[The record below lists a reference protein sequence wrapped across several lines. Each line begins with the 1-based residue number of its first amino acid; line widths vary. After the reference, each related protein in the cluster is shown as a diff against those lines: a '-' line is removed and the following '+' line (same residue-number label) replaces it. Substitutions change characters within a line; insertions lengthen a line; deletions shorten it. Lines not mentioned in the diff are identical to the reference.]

1 MLKPSGVQISSSPLS
16 VGFPAFLWKDKTMAS
31 TPKKH
36 KYVLLQEKLRSKFL
50 KLKPH
55 SQIPSVRQLATQY
68 DVSSMTVRQAL
79 SELQDDGLIYTIP
92 GSGTYVAGEKLSKK
106 LVFISFSDEIRQKGM
121 KPSSKILKAEKTKI
135 SNPKLAEILQI
146 AVGDFAYRV
155 KRVRLA
161 DGVALTIEDSYIP
174 CENAPGLLDH
184 DLKGSLYEIFNEVY
198 ERPVVQADSTV
209 SPMLLD
215 KEQSELLKAPIK
227 TPSLIFSLTAFDA
240 RGKTM
245 EHCVS
250 IKRGDLYDFKFSI
263 QA

>member
-1 MLKPSGVQISSSPLS
+1 
-16 VGFPAFLWKDKTMAS
+16 MAP
-31 TPKKH
+31 TQKKH
-36 KYVLLQEKLRSKFL
+36 KYVVLQEKLQSKFL

-79 SELQDDGLIYTIP
+79 SELQNAGLIYTIP

-106 LVFISFSDEIRQKGM
+106 LVFISFTEEIKQKGM
-121 KPSSKILKAEKTKI
+121 KPSSIILKAEKTKVTTK
-135 SNPKLAEILQI
+135 SLAEILQI
-146 AVGDFAYRV
+146 EIGDYAYRI

-161 DGVALTIEDSYIP
+161 DKVALTIEDSYIP
-174 CENAPGLLDH
+174 CENAPGFLDQ
-184 DLKGSLYEIFNEVY
+184 DLKSSLYEIFSDVY
-198 ERPVVQADSTV
+198 ERPVIKAESTV

-215 KEQSELLKAPIK
+215 KEQAELLNAPIK
-227 TPSLIFSLTAFDA
+227 TPSLSFNLTGWDA

>member
-1 MLKPSGVQISSSPLS
+1 MVILQL
-16 VGFPAFLWKDKTMAS
+16 LWKDKTMAP

-36 KYVLLQEKLRSKFL
+36 KYVVLQEKLQTKFL

-79 SELQDDGLIYTIP
+79 SELQNAGLIYTIP

-106 LVFISFSDEIRQKGM
+106 LVFISFTEEIKQKGM
-121 KPSSKILKAEKTKI
+121 KPSSIILKAEKTKI
-135 SNPKLAEILQI
+135 TSKKLADVLQI
-146 AVGDFAYRV
+146 PVGDYAYRI

-161 DGVALTIEDSYIP
+161 DKVALSIEDSYVP

-184 DLKGSLYEIFNEVY
+184 DLKASLYQIFTDVY
-198 ERPVVQADSTV
+198 EKPVVKADSTV

-215 KEQSELLKAPIK
+215 KEQAELLNAPVN
-227 TPSLIFSLTAFDA
+227 TPSLIFNLTGFDA

-250 IKRGDLYDFKFSI
+250 VKRGDLYDFKFSI
-263 QA
+263 EA

>member
-1 MLKPSGVQISSSPLS
+1 
-16 VGFPAFLWKDKTMAS
+16 MAP

-36 KYVLLQEKLRSKFL
+36 KYVVLQEKLQSKFL

-79 SELQDDGLIYTIP
+79 SELQNAGLIYTIP

-106 LVFISFSDEIRQKGM
+106 LVFISFTEEIKQKGM
-121 KPSSKILKAEKTKI
+121 KPSSIILKAEKTKI
-135 SNPKLAEILQI
+135 TSKKLADVLQI
-146 AVGDFAYRV
+146 SVGEYAYRI

-161 DGVALTIEDSYIP
+161 DKVALSIEDSYVP

-184 DLKGSLYEIFNEVY
+184 DLKSSLYQIFTDVY
-198 ERPVVQADSTV
+198 EKPVVKADSTV

-215 KEQSELLKAPIK
+215 KEQAELLNAPVN
-227 TPSLIFSLTAFDA
+227 TPSLIFNLTGFDA

-250 IKRGDLYDFKFSI
+250 VKRGDLYDFKFSI
-263 QA
+263 EA